1 MPRDEATI
9 QSLRRDLALQLSR
22 VARHL
27 GDTQVAAARRL
38 GVPQPTLSK
47 IINGRVS
54 DLSIEFLLRVAVRAG
69 LPVTLQTGR
78 DAAEAGAFISG
89 LARRSAHASG
99 SKLAKEARESLLK
112 SERRLTP
119 GERSTCERSR
129 CPFKV
134 SICASS
140 VAKTSSPWNA
150 LRVVRRTWRMLAPP
164 SRVRKVRWISI
175 FYGP

>member
-119 GERSTCERSR
+119 GERLEAFLEHNQLLGALHQAAYVAERR
-129 CPFKV
+129 
-134 SICASS
+134 
-140 VAKTSSPWNA
+140 
-150 LRVVRRTWRMLAPP
+150 
-164 SRVRKVRWISI
+164 RVRGTPGIT
-175 FYGP
+175 

>member
-22 VARHL
+22 VARRL
-27 GDTQVAAARRL
+27 GDTQVVAARRL

-54 DLSIEFLLRVAVRAG
+54 DLSIEFLLRVAIRAG

-78 DAAEAGAFISG
+78 DAAEAGAFVSG
-89 LARRSAHASG
+89 LAGRSTHASG
-99 SKLAKEARESLLK
+99 SKLAKEARESLLE

-119 GERSTCERSR
+119 GERLEAFLEHNQLLGELHQAA
-129 CPFKV
+129 PG
-134 SICASS
+134 AGQ
-140 VAKTSSPWNA
+140 
-150 LRVVRRTWRMLAPP
+150 RRIHGARGAP
-164 SRVRKVRWISI
+164 
-175 FYGP
+175 